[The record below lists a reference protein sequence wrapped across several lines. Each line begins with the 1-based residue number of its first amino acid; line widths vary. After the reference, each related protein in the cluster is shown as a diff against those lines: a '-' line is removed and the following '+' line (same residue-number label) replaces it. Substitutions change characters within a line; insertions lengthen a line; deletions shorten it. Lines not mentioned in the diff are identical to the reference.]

1 MSSVTVLKYADDTY
15 LIRCTA
21 NPLDLSNY
29 FHEINRVANQCAD
42 LGLLLNAN
50 KTKEM
55 TFSTQ
60 RNKPDSP
67 PLTLNNTEINF
78 CDSVKAGSKVLPG

>member
-21 NPLDLSNY
+21 NPLDLSNH
-29 FHEINRVANQCAD
+29 FHAINRVANQCAD

-50 KTKEM
+50 ETKEM
-55 TFSTQ
+55 TSSTQ

-67 PLTLNNTEINF
+67 PLTLTKLRLIF
-78 CDSVKAGSKVLPG
+78 VIRLK

>member
-15 LIRCTA
+15 LIGCTA
-21 NPLDLSNY
+21 NPLDLSYY

-50 KTKEM
+50 KIKEM

-60 RNKPDSP
+60 PSKPDSP
-67 PLTLNNTEINF
+67 PLTLTKTEIIF
-78 CDSVKAGSKVLPG
+78 CDSVKAGSKLPG

>member
-29 FHEINRVANQCAD
+29 FHEINRVANQCAE

-50 KTKEM
+50 ETKEM
-55 TFSTQ
+55 TSSTQ

-67 PLTLNNTEINF
+67 PLTLTKLRLIF
-78 CDSVKAGSKVLPG
+78 VIRLK